1 MCDNNDIKTKRKNY
15 NVRVYTN
22 FKHNRIPKDNEYSVC
37 LSVTVL
43 NSIFVNLD
51 KKILSSNILRRMQI
65 CDKRLKKI
73 LNTINENLE
82 LSESDEISDK

>member
-22 FKHNRIPKDNEYSVC
+22 FKHNRTPKDNEYSVC

-51 KKILSSNILRRMQI
+51 KKYYLQI
-65 CDKRLKKI
+65 FWEECKYAIKG
-73 LNTINENLE
+73 
-82 LSESDEISDK
+82 